1 MPHFSL
7 FSHFPSLP
15 RVTLSGATKSLRALL
30 QADIPKSSSELR
42 LFTVVLQC
50 FITENIRK
58 ARDVQQVY
66 HFEQTITL

>member
-1 MPHFSL
+1 M
-7 FSHFPSLP
+7 
-15 RVTLSGATKSLRALL
+15 SGATKSLRALL